1 MRGVTNREV
10 RRYYSI
16 QRDQREAMM
25 SEKERLDVIVRLRF
39 YSTAEGG
46 RKGPTPERIFKCIF
60 VFRSENFDCAL
71 MLEGIGLSIRGK
83 PLQFQLYFFAQIC
96 LKDAYIPEIQFTCV
110 RLESSR

>member
-1 MRGVTNREV
+1 
-10 RRYYSI
+10 
-16 QRDQREAMM
+16 M

-71 MLEGIGLSIRGK
+71 MLEGIGSVHPGQTVTVPIVFLCPDLLEGRLHPGDTIHLREARIIAVGEVESVLLPMK
-83 PLQFQLYFFAQIC
+83 EFNSL
-96 LKDAYIPEIQFTCV
+96 PES
-110 RLESSR
+110 E